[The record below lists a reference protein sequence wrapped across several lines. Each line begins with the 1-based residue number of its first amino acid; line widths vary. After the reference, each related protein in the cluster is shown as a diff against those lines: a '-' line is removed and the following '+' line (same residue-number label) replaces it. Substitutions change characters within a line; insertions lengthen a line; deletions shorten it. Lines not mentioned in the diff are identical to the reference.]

1 MDAPADLPKEHKKRS
16 GSEDDDVVDSAAR
29 RDAASDVNR
38 AIHRKALM
46 KLDLFLLPVV
56 TAIYFLNFLGAL
68 LSTTLLLTLPD
79 RSNIGNARPA
89 GLQADL
95 GLTNTQY
102 SIVLTVTYVPYIAAE
117 LPLTLAM
124 KWM

>member
-1 MDAPADLPKEHKKRS
+1 MTP
-16 GSEDDDVVDSAAR
+16 
-29 RDAASDVNR
+29 
-38 AIHRKALM
+38 
-46 KLDLFLLPVV
+46 
-56 TAIYFLNFLGAL
+56 
-68 LSTTLLLTLPD
+68 

-89 GLQADL
+89 GLQTDL

-102 SIVLTVTYVPYIAAE
+102 SIVLTVTYVPYIVAE